1 MLAHLLESR
10 KRSERSVWG
19 ALVSTIAH
27 SAVIGIAVAATAHAR
42 IEERTPREVV
52 RWVEPPIAAP
62 VARAASAARPP
73 SRPLPSTPPIAALAL
88 DRIDVVLPP
97 IELVLPSPSPSVIP
111 PTTGEATPGATADS
125 APLGSKDAL
134 SAEQVERQV
143 SLRQGARPPRY
154 PAALR
159 ASGIAGEVI
168 ALFVVSEAGR
178 VEPASVRF
186 VRSDHVL
193 FEAAVREALD
203 AMRFNAAEVGGKR
216 VRQLV
221 QMPFVFMLTP

>member
-1 MLAHLLESR
+1 M
-10 KRSERSVWG
+10 
-19 ALVSTIAH
+19 STVAH
-27 SAVIGIAVAATAHAR
+27 SAAIGIAVVATAHAR
-42 IEERTPREVV
+42 IEDKPPREVV
-52 RWVEPPIAAP
+52 RWVEPP
-62 VARAASAARPP
+62 VAARLADPASVP
-73 SRPLPSTPPIAALAL
+73 RPLSTRIPSTPRIPALAL

-97 IELVLPSPSPSVIP
+97 IELVLASPAHTVTPLAG
-111 PTTGEATPGATADS
+111 GETTPGPTADS
-125 APLGSKDAL
+125 AASGSTEPFSPD
-134 SAEQVERQV
+134 QVERQV
-143 SLRQGARPPRY
+143 SLRQGSRPPRY

-159 ASGIAGEVI
+159 ASGIDGEVI

-203 AMRFNAAEVGGKR
+203 AMRFNPAEAGRKR

-221 QMPFVFMLTP
+221 QMPFVFTLSR